1 MGVGQLRVQQSR
13 VVRAGQLEGYWL
25 EPTYDTKMLTSNFL
39 PEQFDAS
46 KAPRLY
52 YPYVAPETNSKVAID
67 RATGTIVSAVNVGRI
82 VPNSGSLVGDGL
94 FQAGNGI
101 DQHLY
106 KNRGIHYAPRFG
118 FAYDVTGEQ
127 KFVVRG
133 GAGVFY
139 DRAAGDTVYG
149 MLEQP
154 PTVAAPVLL
163 NGRLQDLSSSTGTLA
178 PPVIAA
184 FQYDGKLP
192 TVYSYNVGIQRQL
205 PWSSVVDVSYVGSKS
220 RNLNTQVN
228 LNAPTY
234 GAAYLAQN
242 QDPTVGACPTANG
255 CAAVSSVPGAN
266 ALAVDFLRPY
276 RGFGDIIQIQPTAY
290 ADYNS
295 LQTSWNRR
303 FTKGLSF
310 GVNYVLG
317 KAMGTSS
324 TDFPAG
330 NNTFNPLV
338 IGMPRPDSEENQK
351 KANYM
356 PLSTDRRHTLVA
368 NFVWALPKT
377 GSSGPIGA
385 LLNGWQL
392 SGVYTA
398 GSGTPYTVTY
408 SIPGTSVYT
417 LTGTTRLESARI
429 VINGDTGSG
438 HSSDPYKQ
446 FNTSAFTTPSVGS
459 LGLESGTNYLTQ
471 APVNMAGRRFEL
483 WPPIQKNGAVL

>member
-1 MGVGQLRVQQSR
+1 MV
-13 VVRAGQLEGYWL
+13 
-25 EPTYDTKMLTSNFL
+25 P
-39 PEQFDAS
+39 
-46 KAPRLY
+46 
-52 YPYVAPETNSKVAID
+52 
-67 RATGTIVSAVNVGRI
+67 AVNIGRI
-82 VPNSGSLVGDGL
+82 VPGSGSLVGNGL
-94 FQAGNGI
+94 FKAGDGI

-106 KNRGIHYAPRFG
+106 KNRGVHYAPRFG
-118 FAYDVTGEQ
+118 FAYDLTGEQ
-127 KFVVRG
+127 KFITRG
-133 GAGVFY
+133 GFGVFY

-163 NGRLQDLSSSTGTLA
+163 NGRLQDVSSTTGTLA

-192 TVYSYNVGIQRQL
+192 TVYSFNIGVQRQL
-205 PWSSVVDVSYVGSKS
+205 PWSSVIDVSYVGSKS

-228 LNAPTY
+228 LNAPNY
-234 GAAYLAQN
+234 GAAYLSQN

-255 CAAVSSVPGAN
+255 CAAVSQVPGAN
-266 ALAVDFLRPY
+266 ALTVDFLRPY
-276 RGFGDIIQIQPTAY
+276 RGFGDIIQIQPTSY

-303 FTKGLSF
+303 FAKGLSF

-338 IGMPRPDSEENQK
+338 IGMPRVDSDENQR

-356 PLSTDRRHTLVA
+356 PLTTDRRHTLVG
-368 NFVWALPKT
+368 NFVWALPKWT
-377 GSSGPIGA
+377 HGGPA
-385 LLNGWQL
+385 AAVLNGWQL

-398 GSGTPYTVTY
+398 GSGAPYTVT
-408 SIPGTSVYT
+408 
-417 LTGTTRLESARI
+417 
-429 VINGDTGSG
+429 
-438 HSSDPYKQ
+438 
-446 FNTSAFTTPSVGS
+446 
-459 LGLESGTNYLTQ
+459 
-471 APVNMAGRRFEL
+471 
-483 WPPIQKNGAVL
+483 